1 MIYNRRMMAI
11 DKIKFNKNRLMNPIL
26 VKLVKKII
34 RVQIFL
40 THNKKENKSI
50 MKKCTRTQF
59 RLNQE
64 LNFIKKMKV
73 IQKLNE

>member
-11 DKIKFNKNRLMNPIL
+11 DKIKLNKNRLISAIL
-26 VKLVKKII
+26 VKLVNKII

-50 MKKCTRTQF
+50 MKKCHRTKF
-59 RLNQE
+59 RLNKE